1 MSLVAVLDADKEGFL
16 RSSTS
21 LIQTAGRAARHVEGK
36 VIFYADT
43 VTRSMQA
50 AMDEMNRRREIQLR
64 YNEEHGVTPA
74 SIVKGIGEALSRAEP
89 ELPLVAEEEE
99 DYGGNL
105 LELVA
110 SLEKQMYAAARE
122 LEFEKAAAL
131 RDRIKKLRDL
141 DLRAS
146 A

>member
-1 MSLVAVLDADKEGFL
+1 
-16 RSSTS
+16 
-21 LIQTAGRAARHVEGK
+21 
-36 VIFYADT
+36 
-43 VTRSMQA
+43 
-50 AMDEMNRRREIQLR
+50 
-64 YNEEHGVTPA
+64 VTPA